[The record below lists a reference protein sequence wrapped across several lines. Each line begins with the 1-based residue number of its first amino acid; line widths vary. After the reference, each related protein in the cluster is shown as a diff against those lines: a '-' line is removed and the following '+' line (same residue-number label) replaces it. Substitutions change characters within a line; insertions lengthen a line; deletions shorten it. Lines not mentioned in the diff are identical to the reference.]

1 MNTTQ
6 PIKNIEKLQIFKE
19 YYKCKEPNTRNQA
32 LIIFG
37 LNTALRIG
45 DILHLTWGHVWNFEK
60 NEPKPYLQLQE
71 QKTKKNA
78 CIATN
83 SEIHKI
89 LKQLFYS
96 KSSDNTSSPD
106 ASSILFQSRKG
117 ENQPLS
123 RIQAFRIIKKAA
135 AYAGYPENVSCH
147 SLRKTFGYHA
157 WKQGISPA
165 ILVNIYNHSSYQITK
180 RYLGIE
186 QDEKDTAYL
195 NVKL

>member
-1 MNTTQ
+1 MNLTQ
-6 PIKNIEKLQIFKE
+6 PIKDTHKLQMFKE
-19 YYKCKEPNTRNQA
+19 YYQYKEPNIRNQT
-32 LIIFG
+32 LLIFG

-45 DILHLTWGHVWNFEK
+45 DILHLTWGHVWNFEN
-60 NEPKPYLQLQE
+60 NEPKPYLQLHE
-71 QKTKKNA
+71 QKTNKNA

-89 LKQLFYS
+89 LKQLLYS
-96 KSSDNTSSPD
+96 CSSTPD
-106 ASSILFQSRKG
+106 ANTILFKSRKG

>member
-1 MNTTQ
+1 MNMTQ
-6 PIKNIEKLQIFKE
+6 PIKDIEKLKIFKE
-19 YYKCKEPNTRNQA
+19 YYEYREPNIRNHA
-32 LIIFG
+32 LLIFG
-37 LNTALRIG
+37 LNTALRIS
-45 DILHLTWGHVWNFEK
+45 DILHLCWGQVWDFEK
-60 NEPKPYLQLQE
+60 NEAKSYLYLQE

-78 CIATN
+78 CIAIN

-89 LKQLFYS
+89 LKRLF
-96 KSSDNTSSPD
+96 SSGSSESTLMPD
-106 ASSILFQSRKG
+106 TMIFKSRKG
-117 ENQPLS
+117 CNQPLS